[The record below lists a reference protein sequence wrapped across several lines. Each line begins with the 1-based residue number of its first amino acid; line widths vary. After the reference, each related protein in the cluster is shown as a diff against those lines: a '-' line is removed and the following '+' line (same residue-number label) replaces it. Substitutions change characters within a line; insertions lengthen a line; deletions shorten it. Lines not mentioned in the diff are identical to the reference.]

1 MEPLS
6 TNGTPEAVQTVA
18 LSVTIHPRIQV
29 GQDLSLF
36 IVAQGL
42 QAFIFIKRPVLPV
55 ETINLPDLKRHHPLT
70 YFMRSPD

>member
-6 TNGTPEAVQTVA
+6 TNGTPEDVQTVA

-42 QAFIFIKRPVLPV
+42 QPFIFIKRPVLPV